1 MCTVEKRGNIFILT
15 LTSNE
20 NENDEHRLN
29 PTLIT
34 SLRSVIADLKSQSL
48 ASPDT
53 SYALITTAT
62 GKFFSNGFDL
72 QWALSTGK
80 PSFVSRLHFMVE
92 SFQPL
97 VADFLSLPMPTIAA
111 INGHASAAG
120 FALALS
126 HDYMLMRKD
135 RGVLYMSEVN
145 IGLTLPEY
153 FNVLF
158 REKLGWKARREILL
172 NGRKLKG
179 EEGVKLGVLDEVLE
193 STEELIQRS
202 LKLGEELV
210 KKNWN
215 GEVYAE
221 IRKGLYPEL
230 CRELGSSRKPVVR
243 PRL

>member
-1 MCTVEKRGNIFILT
+1 MCTLEKRGNIFILT

-20 NENDEHRLN
+20 NENDEHCLN
-29 PTLIT
+29 PTLIA
-34 SLRSVIADLKSQSL
+34 SLRSVIADIKSQSL

-72 QWALSTGK
+72 QWALSNGK
-80 PSFVSRLHFMVE
+80 PSFVIRLRYMVR

-158 REKLGWKARREILL
+158 REKLGWKVRREILL

-179 EEGVKLGVLDEVLE
+179 EEGVKLGVLDEVFE
-193 STEELIQRS
+193 STEEVIQRS
-202 LKLGEELV
+202 IKLGEELV

-230 CRELGSSRKPVVR
+230 CRELGLSRKPVVR